1 MGPEEYVQRSWGCS
15 IPGIC
20 RISEVSESDR
30 GDGARD
36 MLQSTV
42 LVITRLGVSC

>member
-1 MGPEEYVQRSWGCS
+1 MGPEEHVQRSWGCS

-36 MLQSTV
+36 TLRSTV
-42 LVITRLGVSC
+42 LVIPRLGLSC